1 MAKGIIL
8 RYEISDTMIF
18 EELKSS
24 RTKIIIKKA
33 TFIFHTVV

>member
-8 RYEISDTMIF
+8 RYEISDSMIF

-24 RTKIIIKKA
+24 RTKKIK
-33 TFIFHTVV
+33 

>member
-1 MAKGIIL
+1 MAEGIVL

-24 RTKIIIKKA
+24 RTKKNKK
-33 TFIFHTVV
+33 